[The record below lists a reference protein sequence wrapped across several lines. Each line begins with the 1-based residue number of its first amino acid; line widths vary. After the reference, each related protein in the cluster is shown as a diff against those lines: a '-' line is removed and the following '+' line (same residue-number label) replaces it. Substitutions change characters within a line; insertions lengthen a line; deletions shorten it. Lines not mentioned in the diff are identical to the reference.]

1 MTLGTPPNAQQLLQG
16 LLKCRDCGSHM
27 ITLADP
33 DGRPTHY
40 ACPTLLNNETD
51 NCSIPKLEI
60 QELDKFILKKALE
73 HLLTESIPQDT
84 VNKMQDAIAASV
96 KDFDTANSLSVLLN
110 SDMTS
115 ARDALNTMIGEIV
128 VGSDTVEVRYVDQN
142 PEGTG

>member
-1 MTLGTPPNAQQLLQG
+1 MTLETPPDAQQLLQG
-16 LLKCRDCGSHM
+16 LLKCRDCGIHM
-27 ITLADP
+27 ITVAEP

-40 ACPTLLNNETD
+40 ACPTMLNNETD

-60 QELDKFILKKALE
+60 QELDKFILKKALD

-96 KDFDTANSLSVLLN
+96 KDFDTANYLSVLLN
-110 SDMTS
+110 SDMTF
-115 ARDALNTMIGEIV
+115 ARDALNTMIGGIV

-142 PEGTG
+142 PEGTN